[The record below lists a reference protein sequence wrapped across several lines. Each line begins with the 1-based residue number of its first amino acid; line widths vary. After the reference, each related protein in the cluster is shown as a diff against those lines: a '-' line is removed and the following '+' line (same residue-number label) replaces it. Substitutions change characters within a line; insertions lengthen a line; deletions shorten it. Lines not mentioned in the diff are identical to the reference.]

1 MVEGYDQ
8 DLIINEPPV
17 ILKGEADE
25 LTVWIRS
32 LQQALTVEV
41 DHGFRNIQ
49 GRTNKFSSFVSS
61 YLLNYP
67 SLLIP
72 ENEQQKLQK
81 LALCFEQYPDMS
93 TEIRRR
99 TIVKTRQY
107 LHGFYKYG
115 EGAETRATSSLKIR
129 RSNDFNSNVYKK
141 VSSIDSLSLDS
152 SIENVKGVGSKQAAR
167 LSGMGLI
174 LIRDLINYFPRD
186 YVDYTAL
193 KTIDKTQAGQNVTI
207 IGKIRRCSSF
217 KSPKNQNLSILELFI
232 KDKTGVMKLTRFFAG
247 RRNSSFAYVKSQQN
261 LYPVGSTVAV
271 SGLVKESKYGKSIN
285 DPLIEIIDS
294 PNSYL
299 KSKTIGQIFPIY
311 SLTEGITADKFRDL
325 MLSILYLTSNFKESI
340 PPDTLKRLDLPG
352 KQQALSHIHNPDNS
366 KQLSKAKR
374 RIVFEEFLLL
384 QLSLLLRRDQQ
395 KKCDSPLLHIE
406 SNSNSLVAKFLNMLP
421 FSLTNAQKRVLKE
434 IESDIVKA
442 EPMSRLLQG
451 DVGSGKTVIAIA
463 ALLTAVQSGWQG
475 AFMAPTEVLAS
486 QHFQTL
492 GKWVPLLDLNIDL
505 LTGST
510 PKSRRKQILTD
521 LINGSTKIL
530 VGTHALFEDPV
541 VFERL
546 GLVVVD
552 EQHRFGVKQR
562 NRLLNKGL
570 QPHLLTMTATPIPR
584 TLALTLH
591 GDLDVSQLDELP
603 PGRTPIIT
611 KLISSKDKN
620 YAYDLIRSEIK
631 KGHQIY
637 VVLPLIEESE
647 KLELSSAVDVHHN
660 MSTNIF
666 SDFTVELLH
675 GKMKSNEKKEVIQN
689 FVEKKSDI
697 LVSTTVIE
705 VGVDVQNASVMLIEN
720 ADRFGLA
727 QLHQLRGRVGRGA
740 SKSYCLLGYE
750 STNKLSRQRL
760 EVLLNSNDG
769 FEISEIDLRFR
780 GPGQVLGT
788 RQSGLPDFALASLVD
803 DAEILDLARQ
813 EARNILDLDPL
824 LIRNSELRKSIKD
837 QWKKL
842 RIANKLN

>member
-1 MVEGYDQ
+1 MVEGYNKNLTSSDSKPTPDRQ
-8 DLIINEPPV
+8 SS
-17 ILKGEADE
+17 E
-25 LTVWIRS
+25 LTTWIRS

-41 DHGFRNIQ
+41 DHGFTNIQ
-49 GRTNKFSSFVSS
+49 GRTNKFSYFVSG
-61 YLLNYP
+61 YLLSGP
-67 SLLIP
+67 STAV
-72 ENEQQKLQK
+72 NEFDFSRLQE
-81 LALCFEQYPDMS
+81 LALDYEKYQTMS
-93 TEIRRR
+93 TDDRRKI
-99 TIVKTRQY
+99 IVQTRQA
-107 LHGFYKYG
+107 LHTLCKHK
-115 EGAETRATSSLKIR
+115 EGKERIESKKLKIR
-129 RSNDFNSNVYKK
+129 RSQDSIFHKR
-141 VSSIDSLSLDS
+141 SSSADSLSLRS
-152 SIENVKGVGSKQAAR
+152 SISAIKGVGSKQAER
-167 LSGMGLI
+167 LSTLGLV

-186 YVDYTAL
+186 YVDYSSL

-207 IGKIRRCSSF
+207 VAKVRRCSSF
-217 KSPKNQNLSILELFI
+217 KSPKNPNLSILELFI
-232 KDKTGVMKLTRFFAG
+232 KDKTGGMKITRFFAG
-247 RRNSSFAYVKSQQN
+247 RRSSSIAYVKSQQS
-261 LYPVGSTVAV
+261 LYPVGATVAV
-271 SGLVKESKYGKSIN
+271 SGLVKESKYGKSLN

-294 PNSYL
+294 PNGYL
-299 KSKTIGQIFPIY
+299 KSRTIGQILPVY

-325 MLSILYLTSNFKESI
+325 IQSILYLTSNIKDPLPKE
-340 PPDTLKRLDLPG
+340 TLNRLDLPYR
-352 KQQALSHIHNPDNS
+352 KEAFFHIHNPENS
-366 KQLSKAKR
+366 TTLAKAKR
-374 RIVFEEFLLL
+374 RIVFDEFLLL
-384 QLSLLLRRDQQ
+384 QLSLLLRRDLH
-395 KKCDSPLLHIE
+395 KKSDSPQLSIE
-406 SNSNSLVAKFLNMLP
+406 PNINSLVGKFLSILP
-421 FSLTNAQKRVLKE
+421 FSLTNAQRRVLKE

-451 DVGSGKTVIAIA
+451 DVGSGKTVIAIS

-492 GKWVPLLDLNIDL
+492 SKWIPQLEINVDL

-521 LINGSTKIL
+521 LVNGSTKIL

-562 NRLLNKGL
+562 NKLLNKGL

-603 PGRTPIIT
+603 PGRTPINT
-611 KLISSKDKN
+611 QLISPKDKK

-647 KLELSSAVDVHHN
+647 KLELSSAVDVHHQL
-660 MSTNIF
+660 STEIF
-666 SDFTVELLH
+666 SEFNVELLH
-675 GKMKSNEKKEVIQN
+675 GKMKSVEKQEVIQN
-689 FVEKKSDI
+689 FINKKSDI

-705 VGVDVQNASVMLIEN
+705 VGVDVPNASVMLIEDS
-720 ADRFGLA
+720 DRFGLA

-740 SKSYCLLGYE
+740 SKSYCLL
-750 STNKLSRQRL
+750 SHQNKNKLSRQRL
-760 EVLLNSNDG
+760 DVLVNSNDG

-788 RQSGLPDFALASLVD
+788 KQSGLPDFALASLAD
-803 DAEILDLARQ
+803 DADVLEIARKEARIILDS
-813 EARNILDLDPL
+813 DPL
-824 LIRNSELRKSIKD
+824 LSNNSMLRLSIKE
-837 QWKKL
+837 QWDRLK
-842 RIANKLN
+842 IGNKLN